1 MQIKKPKEKEK
12 MTERT
17 ISKIMHGFQIS
28 LATIMLLCMT
38 ISFGYHLFAGNLNL
52 FTFLCFLAM
61 WTISYKMFGWSI
73 AEYREEMKQD

>member
-1 MQIKKPKEKEK
+1 

-28 LATIMLLCMT
+28 LASIMLLCMT

-52 FTFLCFLAM
+52 FTFVCFTAM
-61 WTISYKMFGWSI
+61 WTICYKMFRWSV
-73 AEYREEMKQD
+73 AELKEELKQS